1 MDNMLYAVG
10 GRDDKFELS
19 SVERYGLQRRHKY
32 NNDYCVL
39 LRYEARMNCWSSV
52 VAMNERRSGLGLC
65 VVSNRLYAVGGFNGG
80 VYLKSMEWLDE
91 VTHEWQP
98 TASMNYRRLGCGVGV
113 LNLPS

>member
-1 MDNMLYAVG
+1 MHG
-10 GRDDKFELS
+10 
-19 SVERYGLQRRHKY
+19 
-32 NNDYCVL
+32 DYFL
-39 LRYEARMNCWSSV
+39 LRYDARMNCWSSV

-91 VTHEWQP
+91 MTHEWQP

-113 LNLPS
+113 LTLPS